1 LSHLLFGIRLLTS
14 AATIFKTRSKALA
27 GGQVNGHGSR
37 RRTNNLGF
45 WLCPSEIPKL
55 NPNGI
60 PAQSPGLRGTSY
72 PGKSR
77 QKANNP
83 NGVAARWRKF
93 DETPLGLKIPS
104 ATTQGSSFL
113 ATLGRRA
120 QSLWDCR
127 TAGASRV
134 PLDFSFPQSLSQGVQ
149 DIFTYFV
156 TSPRLGCRNR

>member
-1 LSHLLFGIRLLTS
+1 MS
-14 AATIFKTRSKALA
+14 
-27 GGQVNGHGSR
+27 GHGSR
-37 RRTNNLGF
+37 RPTNNLG
-45 WLCPSEIPKL
+45 LGYCRSEIPKL

-120 QSLWDCR
+120 QSLWDCK

-134 PLDFSFPQSLSQGVQ
+134 PLDFSFPPSSSPGSK
-149 DIFTYFV
+149 IYTASKV
-156 TSPRLGCRNR
+156 TPREGTRPTLDCRPGPLTRRRGFMTSYIVSHTL

>member
-1 LSHLLFGIRLLTS
+1 MPFGNPK
-14 AATIFKTRSKALA
+14 AESKRD
-27 GGQVNGHGSR
+27 S
-37 RRTNNLGF
+37 
-45 WLCPSEIPKL
+45 
-55 NPNGI
+55 
-60 PAQSPGLRGTSY
+60 GTKPRVARNEPFAKRNIVPVVHFS

-93 DETPLGLKIPS
+93 DTTPLGLKTPS
-104 ATTQGSSFL
+104 AATQGSSFL

-156 TSPRLGCRNR
+156 TS

>member
-1 LSHLLFGIRLLTS
+1 MPFGN
-14 AATIFKTRSKALA
+14 SKAESQRDA
-27 GGQVNGHGSR
+27 GTKPRVARNEPFAKRNIVPVVHFS
-37 RRTNNLGF
+37 
-45 WLCPSEIPKL
+45 
-55 NPNGI
+55 
-60 PAQSPGLRGTSY
+60 

-93 DETPLGLKIPS
+93 DTTPLGLKIPS
-104 ATTQGSSFL
+104 AATQGSSFL

-134 PLDFSFPQSLSQGVQ
+134 PLDFSFPSVPP
-149 DIFTYFV
+149 
-156 TSPRLGCRNR
+156 SPGFQNMHSVKGNAA